1 MIRYRRYRA
10 FIAFTVIAILVTYY
24 FIGHGSIDLPSAIGA
39 GALKQAGNDAAAA
52 AREKAQ
58 AGLDLIKPAKPDEP
72 TKEDILG
79 ALPPLPTTKAAASTT
94 SSLAQAPIP
103 STQEAPTSPSSS
115 TTSSA
120 AVATQS
126 HIRTKPQDAAAILP
140 VHELDD
146 MTEIGEGR
154 IEIPPI
160 NQGMVN
166 FPTIHWSKM
175 PEHFPVSST
184 IQLPTGTPKAIPRI
198 QHDFKKESSAEKA
211 DREKKLKII
220 EGAVSHAW
228 SGYRSKA
235 WMRDEVRPVSGG
247 ARDPFCGWAATL
259 VDSLDTLWIVGLK
272 DEFDDAVRAV
282 GEIDFTTSQRKD
294 IPLFETTIRY
304 LGGMLSAYDL
314 SGGQYKV
321 LLDKAVELAEVLMGA
336 FDTPNRMPV
345 TFYRWMPTFAS
356 QPHRAGTH
364 VVLAEIGSLSV
375 EFTRLA
381 QLTKEPKYYDAIDR
395 ITDAFLEWQNA
406 SGANATFIPG
416 LFPVHID
423 ASGCEKPTQIKSTY
437 SHEAGKGGD
446 VAVGDGKPVIPQRPG
461 TQGQGTRTGSSTEKD
476 GSSQP
481 VDAGKSQVGSSS
493 GGGVGKITGWGD
505 PLTEG
510 DLDNR
515 RAKENPSQ
523 PINAG
528 GSQAGASSAG
538 GMGKIIGWDDPLTEG
553 DLDSPQAKAAVLNNR
568 NANLNKRQLGDL
580 ENQKA
585 KAADDV
591 FQKETQARM
600 HTLQQDVFI
609 PRGLASSGS
618 GGYETFTIGGMAD
631 SLYEYFPKQ
640 YLLLG
645 GLEKKY
651 QTLYEQSID
660 AVTKHLLFRPMTPQ
674 DADILF
680 VGEYRAQPPTK
691 EGAVEGTFKPEG
703 AHLSCFAGG
712 MYAMAA
718 KIFGRD
724 EDLELGAK
732 LTEGCVWAYNATATG
747 IMPEQFLVSQCESMT
762 DCKWNETKYW
772 EDLDPYAESR
782 TKVYVPPTTLP
793 TSLSGSRNAP
803 QVNKRD
809 LDGPAATVAHVPAPA
824 VPNSVPELDMARSKE
839 ETVIE
844 YIPPTPP
851 SHEEFV
857 LARISEE
864 RLPTGMTRL
873 LSRKYILRP
882 EAIESVFYMY
892 RITGSAHWRE
902 VGWQMFL
909 AVQKYT
915 YATYGA
921 SAIDDVTKTLPTQE
935 DSEESFWLAETL
947 KYFYLLFEEEGVI
960 SLDEWVLNTEAHPFR
975 RPDAAGLAGTSAAV
989 DDRRGMI

>member
-1 MIRYRRYRA
+1 
-10 FIAFTVIAILVTYY
+10 
-24 FIGHGSIDLPSAIGA
+24 
-39 GALKQAGNDAAAA
+39 
-52 AREKAQ
+52 
-58 AGLDLIKPAKPDEP
+58 
-72 TKEDILG
+72 
-79 ALPPLPTTKAAASTT
+79 
-94 SSLAQAPIP
+94 
-103 STQEAPTSPSSS
+103 
-115 TTSSA
+115 
-120 AVATQS
+120 
-126 HIRTKPQDAAAILP
+126 
-140 VHELDD
+140 
-146 MTEIGEGR
+146 
-154 IEIPPI
+154 
-160 NQGMVN
+160 
-166 FPTIHWSKM
+166 
-175 PEHFPVSST
+175 
-184 IQLPTGTPKAIPRI
+184 
-198 QHDFKKESSAEKA
+198 
-211 DREKKLKII
+211 
-220 EGAVSHAW
+220 
-228 SGYRSKA
+228 KA
-235 WMRDEVRPVSGG
+235 WMNDEVRPVSGG

-259 VDSLDTLWIVGLK
+259 VDALDTLWIVGLK
-272 DEFDDAVRAV
+272 DEFDDAVKAV

-406 SGANATFIPG
+406 SGPNATFIPG

-423 ASGCEKPTQIKSTY
+423 ASGCEKPAQIKSTY
-437 SHEAGKGGD
+437 SHPAGKGGD
-446 VAVGDGKPVIPQRPG
+446 VAVGDGKPIIPQRPV
-461 TQGQGTRTGSSTEKD
+461 TQGQGTRTGISIEKD
-476 GSSQP
+476 ESSQP
-481 VDAGKSQVGSSS
+481 VNAGGSQMGSSS
-493 GGGVGKITGWGD
+493 GGGVRKIIGWDD

-515 RAKENPSQ
+515 RAKDKSSQ
-523 PINAG
+523 PVNAA
-528 GSQAGASSAG
+528 GSQVGASSAG
-538 GMGKIIGWDDPLTEG
+538 GMGKIIGWDKPLTEG
-553 DLDSPQAKAAVLNNR
+553 DLDSPQAKAAVLGSG
-568 NANLNKRQLGDL
+568 NAGLNKRQLGDL

-585 KAADDV
+585 KAAEDV

-600 HTLQQDVFI
+600 HTLQQDVCI

-618 GGYETFTIGGMAD
+618 GGSETFTIGGMAD

-680 VGEYRAQPPTK
+680 VGEYSAHAPTK

-724 EDLELGAK
+724 EDLEIGAK

-747 IMPEQFLVSQCESMT
+747 IMPEHFLVSQCESMT

-782 TKVYVPPTTLP
+782 TKVNIPTGLP
-793 TSLSGSRNAP
+793 TSLAGSRNAP
-803 QVNKRD
+803 QVNRRD
-809 LDGPAATVAHVPAPA
+809 LDGPAATVPHVPAPA
-824 VPNSVPELDMARSKE
+824 VPNSVPELDMATSAE
-839 ETVIE
+839 ETVTE
-844 YIPPTPP
+844 WIPPTPP
-851 SHEEFV
+851 THEEFV

-864 RLPTGMTRL
+864 RLPAGMTRL

-892 RITGSAHWRE
+892 RITGSPHWRE
-902 VGWQMFL
+902 VG
-909 AVQKYT
+909 
-915 YATYGA
+915 
-921 SAIDDVTKTLPTQE
+921 
-935 DSEESFWLAETL
+935 
-947 KYFYLLFEEEGVI
+947 
-960 SLDEWVLNTEAHPFR
+960 
-975 RPDAAGLAGTSAAV
+975 
-989 DDRRGMI
+989 

>member
-1 MIRYRRYRA
+1 LNSEAFRKTVKGKAKWGVDAFADALLVIPKTLAANSGHDVQDSIAALQDEQAEGNIVGLNLTTGEPMDPTQEGVYDSFRVLRNCIASAAGIASNLLLCDEMLKARQMGRAPGPGGEQMEA
-10 FIAFTVIAILVTYY
+10 FIAFTVIAILATYY

-52 AREKAQ
+52 AKEKAQ
-58 AGLDLIKPAKPDEP
+58 AGLDLIKPDEP

-79 ALPPLPTTKAAASTT
+79 ALPPLPTTKVAASTT
-94 SSLAQAPIP
+94 SSLADAPKP
-103 STQEAPTSPSSS
+103 STQEASTSSS
-115 TTSSA
+115 SSSA

-126 HIRTKPQDAAAILP
+126 LSQTKPQDAAAILP

-154 IEIPPI
+154 VEIPPVK
-160 NQGMVN
+160 QGVVN
-166 FPTIHWSKM
+166 IPPIHWSKM
-175 PEHFPVSST
+175 PEHFPVSTT

-198 QHDFKKESSAEKA
+198 QHKFKKESSAEKA

-235 WMRDEVRPVSGG
+235 WMNDEVRPVSGG

-259 VDSLDTLWIVGLK
+259 VDALDTLWIVGLK
-272 DEFDDAVRAV
+272 DEFDDAVKAV

-406 SGANATFIPG
+406 SGPNATFIPG

-423 ASGCEKPTQIKSTY
+423 ASGCEKPAQIKSTY
-437 SHEAGKGGD
+437 SHPAGKGGD
-446 VAVGDGKPVIPQRPG
+446 VAVGDGKPIIPQRPV
-461 TQGQGTRTGSSTEKD
+461 TQGQGTRTGISIEKD
-476 GSSQP
+476 ESSQP
-481 VDAGKSQVGSSS
+481 VNAGGSQMGSSS
-493 GGGVGKITGWGD
+493 GGGVRKIIGWDD

-515 RAKENPSQ
+515 RAKDKSSQ
-523 PINAG
+523 PVNAA
-528 GSQAGASSAG
+528 GSQVGASSAG
-538 GMGKIIGWDDPLTEG
+538 GMGKIIGWDKPLTEG
-553 DLDSPQAKAAVLNNR
+553 DLDSPQAKAAVLGSG
-568 NANLNKRQLGDL
+568 NAGLNKRQLGDL

-585 KAADDV
+585 KAAEDV

-600 HTLQQDVFI
+600 HTLQQDVCI

-618 GGYETFTIGGMAD
+618 GGSETFTIGGMAD

-680 VGEYRAQPPTK
+680 VGEYSAHAPTK

-724 EDLELGAK
+724 EDLEIGAK

-747 IMPEQFLVSQCESMT
+747 IMPEHFLVSQCESMT

-782 TKVYVPPTTLP
+782 TKVNIPTGLP
-793 TSLSGSRNAP
+793 TSLAGSRNAP
-803 QVNKRD
+803 QVNRRD
-809 LDGPAATVAHVPAPA
+809 LDGPAATVPHVPAPA
-824 VPNSVPELDMARSKE
+824 VPNSVPELDMATSAE
-839 ETVIE
+839 ETVTE
-844 YIPPTPP
+844 WIPPTPP
-851 SHEEFV
+851 PHE
-857 LARISEE
+857 
-864 RLPTGMTRL
+864 
-873 LSRKYILRP
+873 
-882 EAIESVFYMY
+882 
-892 RITGSAHWRE
+892 
-902 VGWQMFL
+902 
-909 AVQKYT
+909 
-915 YATYGA
+915 
-921 SAIDDVTKTLPTQE
+921 
-935 DSEESFWLAETL
+935 
-947 KYFYLLFEEEGVI
+947 
-960 SLDEWVLNTEAHPFR
+960 
-975 RPDAAGLAGTSAAV
+975 
-989 DDRRGMI
+989 

>member
-1 MIRYRRYRA
+1 
-10 FIAFTVIAILVTYY
+10 
-24 FIGHGSIDLPSAIGA
+24 
-39 GALKQAGNDAAAA
+39 
-52 AREKAQ
+52 
-58 AGLDLIKPAKPDEP
+58 
-72 TKEDILG
+72 
-79 ALPPLPTTKAAASTT
+79 
-94 SSLAQAPIP
+94 
-103 STQEAPTSPSSS
+103 
-115 TTSSA
+115 
-120 AVATQS
+120 
-126 HIRTKPQDAAAILP
+126 
-140 VHELDD
+140 
-146 MTEIGEGR
+146 
-154 IEIPPI
+154 
-160 NQGMVN
+160 
-166 FPTIHWSKM
+166 
-175 PEHFPVSST
+175 
-184 IQLPTGTPKAIPRI
+184 
-198 QHDFKKESSAEKA
+198 
-211 DREKKLKII
+211 
-220 EGAVSHAW
+220 
-228 SGYRSKA
+228 
-235 WMRDEVRPVSGG
+235 
-247 ARDPFCGWAATL
+247 
-259 VDSLDTLWIVGLK
+259 LDTLWIVGLK
-272 DEFDDAVRAV
+272 DEFDDAVKAV

-406 SGANATFIPG
+406 SGPNATFIPG

-423 ASGCEKPTQIKSTY
+423 ASGCEKPAQIKSTY
-437 SHEAGKGGD
+437 SHPAGKGGD
-446 VAVGDGKPVIPQRPG
+446 VAVGDGKPVVPQRPA
-461 TQGQGTRTGSSTEKD
+461 TQGQGTRTGTSIEKG

-481 VDAGKSQVGSSS
+481 VNADGSQLGSSS
-493 GGGVGKITGWGD
+493 GGGVRKIIGWDD

-515 RAKENPSQ
+515 RAKDKSSR
-523 PINAG
+523 PINAA

-538 GMGKIIGWDDPLTEG
+538 GMGKIIGWDEPLTEG
-553 DLDSPQAKAAVLNNR
+553 DLDSPQAKAAVLGSR
-568 NANLNKRQLGDL
+568 NAGLNKRQLGDL

-585 KAADDV
+585 KAAEDV

-600 HTLQQDVFI
+600 HTLQQDVCI

-618 GGYETFTIGGMAD
+618 GGSETFTIGGMAD

-680 VGEYRAQPPTK
+680 VGEYSAHAPTK
-691 EGAVEGTFKPEG
+691 EGAVEGTFRPEG

-747 IMPEQFLVSQCESMT
+747 IMPEHFLVSQCESMT

-782 TKVYVPPTTLP
+782 TKVNVPTGLP
-793 TSLSGSRNAP
+793 TSLAGSRNAP
-803 QVNKRD
+803 QVNRRD
-809 LDGPAATVAHVPAPA
+809 LDGPAATVPHVPAPA
-824 VPNSVPELDMARSKE
+824 VPNSVPELDMATSAE
-839 ETVIE
+839 ETVTE
-844 YIPPTPP
+844 WIPPTPP
-851 SHEEFV
+851 THEEFV

-864 RLPTGMTRL
+864 RLPAGMTRL

-892 RITGSAHWRE
+892 RITGSPHWRE
-902 VGWQMFL
+902 VG
-909 AVQKYT
+909 
-915 YATYGA
+915 
-921 SAIDDVTKTLPTQE
+921 
-935 DSEESFWLAETL
+935 
-947 KYFYLLFEEEGVI
+947 
-960 SLDEWVLNTEAHPFR
+960 
-975 RPDAAGLAGTSAAV
+975 
-989 DDRRGMI
+989 

>member
-10 FIAFTVIAILVTYY
+10 FIAFTVIAILATYY

-52 AREKAQ
+52 AKEKAQ
-58 AGLDLIKPAKPDEP
+58 AGLDLIKPDEP

-79 ALPPLPTTKAAASTT
+79 ALPPLPTTKVAASTT
-94 SSLAQAPIP
+94 PSLADAPRP
-103 STQEAPTSPSSS
+103 STQEASTSSS
-115 TTSSA
+115 SSSSSSA

-126 HIRTKPQDAAAILP
+126 LSQTKPQDAAAILP

-154 IEIPPI
+154 VEIPPVK
-160 NQGMVN
+160 QGVVN
-166 FPTIHWSKM
+166 IPPIHWSKM
-175 PEHFPVSST
+175 PEHFPVSTT
-184 IQLPTGTPKAIPRI
+184 IQLPTGTPKAVPRI
-198 QHDFKKESSAEKA
+198 QHKFKKESSAEKA

-235 WMRDEVRPVSGG
+235 WMNDEVRPVSGG

-259 VDSLDTLWIVGLK
+259 VDALDTLWIVGLK
-272 DEFDDAVRAV
+272 DEFDDAVKAV

-406 SGANATFIPG
+406 SGPNATFIPG

-423 ASGCEKPTQIKSTY
+423 ASGCEKPAQIKSTY
-437 SHEAGKGGD
+437 SHPAGKGGD
-446 VAVGDGKPVIPQRPG
+446 VAVGDGKPVVPQRPV
-461 TQGQGTRTGSSTEKD
+461 TQGQGTRTGTSIEKD

-481 VDAGKSQVGSSS
+481 VNADESQMGSSS
-493 GGGVGKITGWGD
+493 GGGVRKIIGWD
-505 PLTEG
+505 DSLTEG

-515 RAKENPSQ
+515 RAKDKSSQ
-523 PINAG
+523 PINAA

-538 GMGKIIGWDDPLTEG
+538 GMGKIIGWDEPLTEG
-553 DLDSPQAKAAVLNNR
+553 DLDSPQAKAAVLGSR
-568 NANLNKRQLGDL
+568 NAGLNKRQLGDL

-585 KAADDV
+585 KAAEDV
-591 FQKETQARM
+591 FQKETQAKM
-600 HTLQQDVFI
+600 HTLQQDVCI

-618 GGYETFTIGGMAD
+618 GGSETFTIGGMAD

-680 VGEYRAQPPTK
+680 VGEYSAHAPST

-724 EDLELGAK
+724 EDLEIGAK

-747 IMPEQFLVSQCESMT
+747 IMPEHFLVSQCESMT

-782 TKVYVPPTTLP
+782 TKVNVPTGIP
-793 TSLSGSRNAP
+793 TSLAGSRNAP
-803 QVNKRD
+803 QVNRRD
-809 LDGPAATVAHVPAPA
+809 LDGPAATVPHVPAPA
-824 VPNSVPELDMARSKE
+824 VPNSVPELDMATSAE
-839 ETVIE
+839 ETVTE

-851 SHEEFV
+851 THEEFV

-892 RITGSAHWRE
+892 RITGSSHWRE

-975 RPDAAGLAGTSAAV
+975 RPDAGGLSSTSAA
-989 DDRRGMI
+989 DEAEDEA

>member
-10 FIAFTVIAILVTYY
+10 FIAFTVIAILATYY
-24 FIGHGSIDLPSAIGA
+24 FVGQGSIALPSAIGA
-39 GALKQAGNDAAAA
+39 GSLKQAGNDAAAA
-52 AREKAQ
+52 AKEKAQ
-58 AGLDLIKPAKPDEP
+58 AGLDLIKPEEP
-72 TKEDILG
+72 TKDDILG
-79 ALPPLPTTKAAASTT
+79 VLPPLPTTKAVPAATSIHAEAPKPSTAKATT
-94 SSLAQAPIP
+94 SS
-103 STQEAPTSPSSS
+103 
-115 TTSSA
+115 SA
-120 AVATQS
+120 VAATQS
-126 HIRTKPQDAAAILP
+126 PTQSKPQDAAAILP
-140 VHELDD
+140 VHELDEI
-146 MTEIGEGR
+146 TEVGEGR
-154 IEIPPI
+154 VEIPPVY
-160 NQGMVN
+160 QGV
-166 FPTIHWSKM
+166 PSVPAIHWSRL
-175 PEHFPVSST
+175 PDHFPVATT

-198 QHDFKKESSAEKA
+198 QYEFKKESSAEKA
-211 DREKKLKII
+211 DREEKLKVI

-259 VDSLDTLWIVGLK
+259 VDALDTLWIVGLK
-272 DEFDDAVRAV
+272 DEFDDAVKAV

-314 SGGQYKV
+314 SGAKYKV
-321 LLDKAVELAEVLMGA
+321 LLDKAVELADVLMGS

-345 TFYRWMPTFAS
+345 TYYRWMPTFAS

-406 SGANATFIPG
+406 SGSNATLIPG
-416 LFPVHID
+416 LFPVHVD
-423 ASGCEKPTQIKSTY
+423 ASGCEKPAQIKSHY
-437 SHEAGKGGD
+437 SHPAGNGGD
-446 VAVGDGKPVIPQRPG
+446 VAVGDGAPVIPQRPV
-461 TQGQGTRTGSSTEKD
+461 TQGQGTRTGPSTEKD
-476 GSSQP
+476 GSNQP
-481 VDAGKSQVGSSS
+481 VNLGGSRMGASAA
-493 GGGVGKITGWGD
+493 GGV
-505 PLTEG
+505 
-510 DLDNR
+510 
-515 RAKENPSQ
+515 
-523 PINAG
+523 
-528 GSQAGASSAG
+528 
-538 GMGKIIGWDDPLTEG
+538 GKIIGWDAPLTEG
-553 DLDSPQAKAAVLNNR
+553 DLDSPQAKAAVLNSDSPE
-568 NANLNKRQLGDL
+568 LNKRQLGDL
-580 ENQKA
+580 ENQKE
-585 KAADDV
+585 KAAEDT
-591 FQKETQARM
+591 FQKETQAKM
-600 HTLQQDVFI
+600 HTLQQEVCL

-618 GGYETFTIGGMAD
+618 GGSETFTIGGMAD

-660 AVTKHLLFRPMTPQ
+660 AVTKHLIFRPMTPQ
-674 DADILF
+674 NADILF
-680 VGEYRAQPPTK
+680 VGEYNAHPPSK
-691 EGAVEGTFKPEG
+691 KGAVEGSFKPEG

-712 MYAMAA
+712 MYAMGA

-747 IMPEQFLVSQCESMT
+747 IMPEHFLVSQCESMT
-762 DCKWNETKYW
+762 DCKWNKTKYW

-782 TKVYVPPTTLP
+782 LQVNLANPL
-793 TSLSGSRNAP
+793 GQNRNAP
-803 QVNKRD
+803 QINGRD
-809 LDGPAATVAHVPAPA
+809 LDGPAATVAHAPAPA
-824 VPNSVPELDMARSKE
+824 VPNSVPELDIATPAE
-839 ETVIE
+839 QTLHE

-851 SHEEFV
+851 THEEFV

-882 EAIESVFYMY
+882 EAIESVFYLY
-892 RITGSAHWRE
+892 RITGDQHWRE

-915 YATYGA
+915 HTTFGA
-921 SAIDDVTKTLPTQE
+921 SAIDDVTKSLPTQE

-947 KYFYLLFEEEGVI
+947 KYFYLLFEDEDVV

-975 RPDAAGLAGTSAAV
+975 RPDAESVSAAASSDDAEENVRV
-989 DDRRGMI
+989 D

>member
-1 MIRYRRYRA
+1 
-10 FIAFTVIAILVTYY
+10 
-24 FIGHGSIDLPSAIGA
+24 
-39 GALKQAGNDAAAA
+39 
-52 AREKAQ
+52 
-58 AGLDLIKPAKPDEP
+58 
-72 TKEDILG
+72 
-79 ALPPLPTTKAAASTT
+79 
-94 SSLAQAPIP
+94 
-103 STQEAPTSPSSS
+103 
-115 TTSSA
+115 
-120 AVATQS
+120 
-126 HIRTKPQDAAAILP
+126 
-140 VHELDD
+140 
-146 MTEIGEGR
+146 
-154 IEIPPI
+154 
-160 NQGMVN
+160 
-166 FPTIHWSKM
+166 
-175 PEHFPVSST
+175 
-184 IQLPTGTPKAIPRI
+184 
-198 QHDFKKESSAEKA
+198 
-211 DREKKLKII
+211 
-220 EGAVSHAW
+220 
-228 SGYRSKA
+228 KA
-235 WMRDEVRPVSGG
+235 WMNDEVRPVSGG

-259 VDSLDTLWIVGLK
+259 VDALDTLWIVGLK
-272 DEFDDAVRAV
+272 DEFDDAVKAV

-406 SGANATFIPG
+406 SGPNATFIPG

-423 ASGCEKPTQIKSTY
+423 ASGCEKPAQIKSTY
-437 SHEAGKGGD
+437 SHPAGKGGD
-446 VAVGDGKPVIPQRPG
+446 VAVGDGKPIIPQRPV
-461 TQGQGTRTGSSTEKD
+461 TQGQGTRTGISIEKD
-476 GSSQP
+476 ESSQP
-481 VDAGKSQVGSSS
+481 VNAGGSQMGSSS
-493 GGGVGKITGWGD
+493 GGGVRKIIGWDD

-515 RAKENPSQ
+515 RAKDKSSQ
-523 PINAG
+523 PVNAA
-528 GSQAGASSAG
+528 GSQVGASSAG
-538 GMGKIIGWDDPLTEG
+538 GMGKIIGWDKPLTEG
-553 DLDSPQAKAAVLNNR
+553 DLDSPQAKAAVLGSG
-568 NANLNKRQLGDL
+568 NAGLNKRQLGDL

-585 KAADDV
+585 KAAEDV

-600 HTLQQDVFI
+600 HTLQQDVCI

-618 GGYETFTIGGMAD
+618 GGSETFTIGGMAD

-680 VGEYRAQPPTK
+680 VGEYSAHAPTK

-724 EDLELGAK
+724 EDLEIGAK

-747 IMPEQFLVSQCESMT
+747 IMPEHFLVSQCESMT

-782 TKVYVPPTTLP
+782 TKVNIPTGLP
-793 TSLSGSRNAP
+793 TSLAGSRNAP
-803 QVNKRD
+803 QVNRRD
-809 LDGPAATVAHVPAPA
+809 LDGPAATVPHVPAPA
-824 VPNSVPELDMARSKE
+824 VPNSVPELDMATSAE
-839 ETVIE
+839 ETVTE
-844 YIPPTPP
+844 WIPPTPP
-851 SHEEFV
+851 THEEFV
-857 LARISEE
+857 LARISE
-864 RLPTGMTRL
+864 
-873 LSRKYILRP
+873 
-882 EAIESVFYMY
+882 
-892 RITGSAHWRE
+892 
-902 VGWQMFL
+902 
-909 AVQKYT
+909 
-915 YATYGA
+915 
-921 SAIDDVTKTLPTQE
+921 
-935 DSEESFWLAETL
+935 
-947 KYFYLLFEEEGVI
+947 
-960 SLDEWVLNTEAHPFR
+960 
-975 RPDAAGLAGTSAAV
+975 
-989 DDRRGMI
+989 

>member
-1 MIRYRRYRA
+1 
-10 FIAFTVIAILVTYY
+10 
-24 FIGHGSIDLPSAIGA
+24 
-39 GALKQAGNDAAAA
+39 
-52 AREKAQ
+52 
-58 AGLDLIKPAKPDEP
+58 
-72 TKEDILG
+72 
-79 ALPPLPTTKAAASTT
+79 
-94 SSLAQAPIP
+94 
-103 STQEAPTSPSSS
+103 
-115 TTSSA
+115 
-120 AVATQS
+120 
-126 HIRTKPQDAAAILP
+126 
-140 VHELDD
+140 
-146 MTEIGEGR
+146 
-154 IEIPPI
+154 
-160 NQGMVN
+160 
-166 FPTIHWSKM
+166 
-175 PEHFPVSST
+175 
-184 IQLPTGTPKAIPRI
+184 
-198 QHDFKKESSAEKA
+198 
-211 DREKKLKII
+211 
-220 EGAVSHAW
+220 
-228 SGYRSKA
+228 KA
-235 WMRDEVRPVSGG
+235 WMNDEVRPVSGG

-259 VDSLDTLWIVGLK
+259 VDALDTLWIVGLK
-272 DEFDDAVRAV
+272 DEFDDAVKAV

-406 SGANATFIPG
+406 SGPNATFIPG

-423 ASGCEKPTQIKSTY
+423 ASGCEKPAQIKSTY
-437 SHEAGKGGD
+437 SHPAGKGGD
-446 VAVGDGKPVIPQRPG
+446 VAVGDGKPIIPQRPV
-461 TQGQGTRTGSSTEKD
+461 TQGQGTRTGISIEKD
-476 GSSQP
+476 ESSQP
-481 VDAGKSQVGSSS
+481 VNAGGSQMGSSS
-493 GGGVGKITGWGD
+493 GGGVRKIIGWDD

-515 RAKENPSQ
+515 RAKDKSSQ
-523 PINAG
+523 PVNAA
-528 GSQAGASSAG
+528 GSQVGASSAG
-538 GMGKIIGWDDPLTEG
+538 GMGKIIGWDKPLTEG
-553 DLDSPQAKAAVLNNR
+553 DLDSPQAKAAVLGSG
-568 NANLNKRQLGDL
+568 NAGLNKRQLGDL

-585 KAADDV
+585 KAAEDV

-600 HTLQQDVFI
+600 HTLQQDVCI

-618 GGYETFTIGGMAD
+618 GGSETFTIGGMAD

-680 VGEYRAQPPTK
+680 VGEYSAHAPTK

-724 EDLELGAK
+724 EDLEIGAK

-747 IMPEQFLVSQCESMT
+747 IMPEHFLVSQCESMT

-782 TKVYVPPTTLP
+782 TKVNIPTGLP
-793 TSLSGSRNAP
+793 TSLAGSRNAP
-803 QVNKRD
+803 QVNRRD
-809 LDGPAATVAHVPAPA
+809 LDGPAATVPHVPAPA
-824 VPNSVPELDMARSKE
+824 VPNSVPELDMATSAE
-839 ETVIE
+839 ETVTE
-844 YIPPTPP
+844 WIPPTPP
-851 SHEEFV
+851 THEEFV

-864 RLPTGMTRL
+864 RLPAGMTRL

-892 RITGSAHWRE
+892 RITGSPHWRE

-909 AVQKYT
+909 
-915 YATYGA
+915 
-921 SAIDDVTKTLPTQE
+921 
-935 DSEESFWLAETL
+935 
-947 KYFYLLFEEEGVI
+947 
-960 SLDEWVLNTEAHPFR
+960 
-975 RPDAAGLAGTSAAV
+975 
-989 DDRRGMI
+989 

>member
-10 FIAFTVIAILVTYY
+10 FIAFTVIAILATYY

-52 AREKAQ
+52 AKEKAQ
-58 AGLDLIKPAKPDEP
+58 AGLDLIKPDEP

-79 ALPPLPTTKAAASTT
+79 ALPPLPTTKVAASTT
-94 SSLAQAPIP
+94 PSLADAPKS
-103 STQEAPTSPSSS
+103 STQEASTSSSSSS
-115 TTSSA
+115 TSTA

-126 HIRTKPQDAAAILP
+126 LSQTKPQDAAAILP

-154 IEIPPI
+154 VEIPPVK
-160 NQGMVN
+160 QGVVN
-166 FPTIHWSKM
+166 IPPIHWSKM
-175 PEHFPVSST
+175 PEHFPVSTT

-198 QHDFKKESSAEKA
+198 QHKFKKESSAEKA

-235 WMRDEVRPVSGG
+235 WMNDEVRPVSGG

-259 VDSLDTLWIVGLK
+259 VDALDTLWIVGLK
-272 DEFDDAVRAV
+272 DEFDDAVKAV

-406 SGANATFIPG
+406 SGPNATFIPG

-423 ASGCEKPTQIKSTY
+423 ASGCEKPAQIKSTY
-437 SHEAGKGGD
+437 SHPAGKGGD
-446 VAVGDGKPVIPQRPG
+446 VAVGDGKPVVPQRPA
-461 TQGQGTRTGSSTEKD
+461 TQGQGTRTGTSIEKG

-481 VDAGKSQVGSSS
+481 VNADGSQLGSSS
-493 GGGVGKITGWGD
+493 GGGVRKIIGWDD

-515 RAKENPSQ
+515 RAKDKSSR
-523 PINAG
+523 PINAA

-538 GMGKIIGWDDPLTEG
+538 GMGKIIGWDEPLTEG
-553 DLDSPQAKAAVLNNR
+553 DLDSPQAKAAVLGSR
-568 NANLNKRQLGDL
+568 NAGLNKRQLGDL

-585 KAADDV
+585 KAAEDV

-600 HTLQQDVFI
+600 HTLQQDVCI

-618 GGYETFTIGGMAD
+618 GGSETFTIGGMAD

-680 VGEYRAQPPTK
+680 VGEYSAHAPTK
-691 EGAVEGTFKPEG
+691 EGAVEGTFRPEG

-747 IMPEQFLVSQCESMT
+747 IMPEHFLVSQCESMT

-782 TKVYVPPTTLP
+782 TKVNVPTGLP
-793 TSLSGSRNAP
+793 TSLAGSRNAP
-803 QVNKRD
+803 QVNRRD
-809 LDGPAATVAHVPAPA
+809 LDGPAATVPHVPAPA
-824 VPNSVPELDMARSKE
+824 VPNSVPELDMATSAE
-839 ETVIE
+839 ETVTE
-844 YIPPTPP
+844 WIPPTPP
-851 SHEEFV
+851 THEEFV

-864 RLPTGMTRL
+864 RLPAGMTRL

-892 RITGSAHWRE
+892 RITGSPHWRE
-902 VGWQMFL
+902 VG
-909 AVQKYT
+909 
-915 YATYGA
+915 
-921 SAIDDVTKTLPTQE
+921 
-935 DSEESFWLAETL
+935 
-947 KYFYLLFEEEGVI
+947 
-960 SLDEWVLNTEAHPFR
+960 
-975 RPDAAGLAGTSAAV
+975 
-989 DDRRGMI
+989 

>member
-1 MIRYRRYRA
+1 MVRYRRYRA
-10 FIAFTVIAILVTYY
+10 FIAFTVIAILATYY
-24 FIGHGSIDLPSAIGA
+24 FVGHGSIDLPSAIGA

-52 AREKAQ
+52 AKEKAQ
-58 AGLDLIKPAKPDEP
+58 AGLDLIKPDEP

-79 ALPPLPTTKAAASTT
+79 ALPPLSTTKAAPAATSIVAEAPKPLAQEAST
-94 SSLAQAPIP
+94 S
-103 STQEAPTSPSSS
+103 SSS
-115 TTSSA
+115 TSTSSA

-126 HIRTKPQDAAAILP
+126 LSRTKPQDAADILP
-140 VHELDD
+140 IHELDD

-154 IEIPPI
+154 VEIPPVK
-160 NQGMVN
+160 QGQVN
-166 FPTIHWSKM
+166 IPTIHWSKM
-175 PEHFPVSST
+175 PEHFPVSTT
-184 IQLPTGTPKAIPRI
+184 IHLPTGTPKAIPRI
-198 QHDFKKESSAEKA
+198 QHKFKKESSAEKA
-211 DREKKLKII
+211 DREKKLKVI

-228 SGYRSKA
+228 SGYREKA

-259 VDSLDTLWIVGLK
+259 VDALDTLWIVGLK
-272 DEFDDAVRAV
+272 DEFDEAVKAV

-314 SGGQYKV
+314 SGGLYKI
-321 LLDKAVELAEVLMGA
+321 LLDKAVELADVLMGA

-406 SGANATFIPG
+406 SGPNATYIPG

-423 ASGCEKPTQIKSTY
+423 ASGCEKPAQIKSTY
-437 SHEAGKGGD
+437 SHPAGKGGD
-446 VAVGDGKPVIPQRPG
+446 VAVGDGKPVIPQRPV

-481 VDAGKSQVGSSS
+481 V
-493 GGGVGKITGWGD
+493 
-505 PLTEG
+505 
-510 DLDNR
+510 
-515 RAKENPSQ
+515 
-523 PINAG
+523 NAG
-528 GSQAGASSAG
+528 GSQMGSTSG
-538 GMGKIIGWDDPLTEG
+538 GGVGKIIGWDDPLTEG
-553 DLDSPQAKAAVLNNR
+553 DLDNPRAKDKSSQPMNNGGSRKDVSSAGGVGKIIGWDEPLTEGDLDSPQAKAAALDSK
-568 NANLNKRQLGDL
+568 NAMLNKRQLGEF

-585 KAADDV
+585 KAAEDV

-600 HTLQQDVFI
+600 HTLQQDVCL
-609 PRGLASSGS
+609 PRGLAPSGS
-618 GGYETFTIGGMAD
+618 GGSQTFTIGGMAD

-660 AVTKHLLFRPMTPQ
+660 AVTKHLLFRPMTPR

-680 VGEYRAQPPTK
+680 VGEYSAHAPTK
-691 EGAVEGTFKPEG
+691 EGEVEGTFKPEG

-747 IMPEQFLVSQCESMT
+747 IMPEHFLVSQCKSMT
-762 DCKWNETKYW
+762 DCRWNETKYW
-772 EDLDPYAESR
+772 EDLDPYAETR
-782 TKVYVPPTTLP
+782 TQVNIIPSTLG
-793 TSLSGSRNAP
+793 GSRNAP
-803 QVNKRD
+803 HVGRRD
-809 LDGPAATVAHVPAPA
+809 LDGPAATVPHVPAPA
-824 VPNSVPELDMARSKE
+824 VPNSVPELDIATSKE
-839 ETVIE
+839 QTITE

-851 SHEEFV
+851 THEEFV

-882 EAIESVFYMY
+882 EAIESVFYLY
-892 RITGSAHWRE
+892 RITGSPHWRE

-909 AVQKYT
+909 AIQKYV
-915 YATYGA
+915 YAPYGA
-921 SAIDDVTKTLPTQE
+921 SAIDDVTKSLPTQE

-975 RPDAAGLAGTSAAV
+975 RPDAGGLASASAGEEV
-989 DDRRGMI
+989 EA

>member
-1 MIRYRRYRA
+1 
-10 FIAFTVIAILVTYY
+10 
-24 FIGHGSIDLPSAIGA
+24 
-39 GALKQAGNDAAAA
+39 
-52 AREKAQ
+52 
-58 AGLDLIKPAKPDEP
+58 
-72 TKEDILG
+72 
-79 ALPPLPTTKAAASTT
+79 
-94 SSLAQAPIP
+94 
-103 STQEAPTSPSSS
+103 
-115 TTSSA
+115 
-120 AVATQS
+120 
-126 HIRTKPQDAAAILP
+126 
-140 VHELDD
+140 
-146 MTEIGEGR
+146 
-154 IEIPPI
+154 
-160 NQGMVN
+160 
-166 FPTIHWSKM
+166 
-175 PEHFPVSST
+175 
-184 IQLPTGTPKAIPRI
+184 
-198 QHDFKKESSAEKA
+198 
-211 DREKKLKII
+211 
-220 EGAVSHAW
+220 
-228 SGYRSKA
+228 
-235 WMRDEVRPVSGG
+235 
-247 ARDPFCGWAATL
+247 
-259 VDSLDTLWIVGLK
+259 GLK
-272 DEFDDAVRAV
+272 DEFDDAVKAV

-406 SGANATFIPG
+406 SGPNATFIPG

-423 ASGCEKPTQIKSTY
+423 ASGCEKPAQIKSTY
-437 SHEAGKGGD
+437 SHPAGKGGD
-446 VAVGDGKPVIPQRPG
+446 VAVGDGKPVVPQRPA
-461 TQGQGTRTGSSTEKD
+461 TQGQGTRTGTSIEKG

-481 VDAGKSQVGSSS
+481 VNADGSQLGSSS
-493 GGGVGKITGWGD
+493 GGGVRKIIGWDD

-515 RAKENPSQ
+515 RAKDKSSR
-523 PINAG
+523 PINAA

-538 GMGKIIGWDDPLTEG
+538 GMGKIIGWDEPLTEG
-553 DLDSPQAKAAVLNNR
+553 DLDSPQAKAAVLGSR
-568 NANLNKRQLGDL
+568 NAGLNKRQLGDL

-585 KAADDV
+585 KAAEDV

-600 HTLQQDVFI
+600 HTLQQDVCI

-618 GGYETFTIGGMAD
+618 GGSETFTIGGMAD

-680 VGEYRAQPPTK
+680 VGEYSAHAPTK
-691 EGAVEGTFKPEG
+691 EGAVEGTFRPEG

-747 IMPEQFLVSQCESMT
+747 IMPEHFLVSQCESMT

-782 TKVYVPPTTLP
+782 TKVNVPTGLP
-793 TSLSGSRNAP
+793 TSLAGSRNAP
-803 QVNKRD
+803 QVNRRD
-809 LDGPAATVAHVPAPA
+809 LDGPAATVPHVPAPA
-824 VPNSVPELDMARSKE
+824 VPNSVPELDMATSAE
-839 ETVIE
+839 ETVTE
-844 YIPPTPP
+844 WIPPTPP
-851 SHEEFV
+851 THEEFV

-864 RLPTGMTRL
+864 RLPAGMTRL

-892 RITGSAHWRE
+892 RITGSPHWRE
-902 VGWQMFL
+902 VG
-909 AVQKYT
+909 
-915 YATYGA
+915 
-921 SAIDDVTKTLPTQE
+921 
-935 DSEESFWLAETL
+935 
-947 KYFYLLFEEEGVI
+947 
-960 SLDEWVLNTEAHPFR
+960 
-975 RPDAAGLAGTSAAV
+975 
-989 DDRRGMI
+989 

>member
-1 MIRYRRYRA
+1 
-10 FIAFTVIAILVTYY
+10 
-24 FIGHGSIDLPSAIGA
+24 
-39 GALKQAGNDAAAA
+39 
-52 AREKAQ
+52 
-58 AGLDLIKPAKPDEP
+58 
-72 TKEDILG
+72 
-79 ALPPLPTTKAAASTT
+79 
-94 SSLAQAPIP
+94 
-103 STQEAPTSPSSS
+103 
-115 TTSSA
+115 
-120 AVATQS
+120 
-126 HIRTKPQDAAAILP
+126 
-140 VHELDD
+140 
-146 MTEIGEGR
+146 
-154 IEIPPI
+154 
-160 NQGMVN
+160 
-166 FPTIHWSKM
+166 
-175 PEHFPVSST
+175 
-184 IQLPTGTPKAIPRI
+184 
-198 QHDFKKESSAEKA
+198 
-211 DREKKLKII
+211 
-220 EGAVSHAW
+220 
-228 SGYRSKA
+228 
-235 WMRDEVRPVSGG
+235 
-247 ARDPFCGWAATL
+247 
-259 VDSLDTLWIVGLK
+259 
-272 DEFDDAVRAV
+272 AV

-406 SGANATFIPG
+406 SGPNATFIPG

-423 ASGCEKPTQIKSTY
+423 ASGCEKPAQIKSTY
-437 SHEAGKGGD
+437 SHPAGKGGD
-446 VAVGDGKPVIPQRPG
+446 VAVGDGKPVVPQRPA
-461 TQGQGTRTGSSTEKD
+461 TQGQGTRTGTSIEKG

-481 VDAGKSQVGSSS
+481 VNADGSQLGSSS
-493 GGGVGKITGWGD
+493 GGGVRKIIGWDD

-515 RAKENPSQ
+515 RAKDKSSR
-523 PINAG
+523 PINAA

-538 GMGKIIGWDDPLTEG
+538 GMGKIIGWDEPLTEG
-553 DLDSPQAKAAVLNNR
+553 DLDSPQAKAAVLGSR
-568 NANLNKRQLGDL
+568 NAGLNKRQLGDL

-585 KAADDV
+585 KAAEDV

-600 HTLQQDVFI
+600 HTLQQDVCI

-618 GGYETFTIGGMAD
+618 GGSETFTIGGMAD

-680 VGEYRAQPPTK
+680 VGEYSAHAPTK
-691 EGAVEGTFKPEG
+691 EGAVEGTFRPEG

-747 IMPEQFLVSQCESMT
+747 IMPEHFLVSQCESMT

-782 TKVYVPPTTLP
+782 TKVNVPTGLP
-793 TSLSGSRNAP
+793 TSLAGSRNAP
-803 QVNKRD
+803 QVNRRD
-809 LDGPAATVAHVPAPA
+809 LDGPAATVPHVPAPA
-824 VPNSVPELDMARSKE
+824 VPNSVPELDMATSAE
-839 ETVIE
+839 ETVTE
-844 YIPPTPP
+844 WIPPTPP
-851 SHEEFV
+851 THEEFV

-864 RLPTGMTRL
+864 RLPAGMTRL

-892 RITGSAHWRE
+892 RITGSPHWRE

-909 AVQKYT
+909 
-915 YATYGA
+915 
-921 SAIDDVTKTLPTQE
+921 
-935 DSEESFWLAETL
+935 
-947 KYFYLLFEEEGVI
+947 
-960 SLDEWVLNTEAHPFR
+960 
-975 RPDAAGLAGTSAAV
+975 
-989 DDRRGMI
+989 

>member
-1 MIRYRRYRA
+1 LNSEAFRKTVKGKAKWGVDAFADALLVIPKTLAANSGHDVQDSIAALQDEQAEGNIVGLNLTTGEPMDPTQEGVYDSFRVLRNCIASAAGIASNLLLCDEMLKARQMGRAPGPGGEQMEA
-10 FIAFTVIAILVTYY
+10 FIAFTVIAILATYY

-52 AREKAQ
+52 AKEKAQ
-58 AGLDLIKPAKPDEP
+58 AGLDLIKPDEP

-79 ALPPLPTTKAAASTT
+79 ALPPLPTTKVAASTT
-94 SSLAQAPIP
+94 SSLADAPKP
-103 STQEAPTSPSSS
+103 STQEASTSSS
-115 TTSSA
+115 SSSA

-126 HIRTKPQDAAAILP
+126 LSQTKPQDAAAILP

-154 IEIPPI
+154 VEIPPVK
-160 NQGMVN
+160 QGVVN
-166 FPTIHWSKM
+166 IPPIHWSKM
-175 PEHFPVSST
+175 PEHFPVSTT

-198 QHDFKKESSAEKA
+198 QHKFKKESSAEKA

-235 WMRDEVRPVSGG
+235 WMNDEVRPVSGG

-259 VDSLDTLWIVGLK
+259 VDALDTLWIVGLK
-272 DEFDDAVRAV
+272 DEFDDAVKAV

-406 SGANATFIPG
+406 SGPNATFIPG

-423 ASGCEKPTQIKSTY
+423 ASGCEKPAQIKSTY
-437 SHEAGKGGD
+437 SHPAGKGGD
-446 VAVGDGKPVIPQRPG
+446 VAVGDGKPVVPQRPA
-461 TQGQGTRTGSSTEKD
+461 TQGQGTRTGTSIEKG

-481 VDAGKSQVGSSS
+481 VNADGSQLGSSS
-493 GGGVGKITGWGD
+493 GGGVRKIIGWDD

-515 RAKENPSQ
+515 RAKDKSSR
-523 PINAG
+523 PINAA

-538 GMGKIIGWDDPLTEG
+538 GMGKIIGWDEPLTEG
-553 DLDSPQAKAAVLNNR
+553 DLDSPQAKAAVLGSR
-568 NANLNKRQLGDL
+568 NAGLNKRQLGDL

-585 KAADDV
+585 KAAEDV

-600 HTLQQDVFI
+600 HTLQQDVCI

-618 GGYETFTIGGMAD
+618 GGSETFTIGGMAD

-680 VGEYRAQPPTK
+680 VGEYSAHAPTK
-691 EGAVEGTFKPEG
+691 EGAVEGTFRPEG

-747 IMPEQFLVSQCESMT
+747 IMPEHFLVSQCESMT

-782 TKVYVPPTTLP
+782 TKVNVPTGLP
-793 TSLSGSRNAP
+793 TSLAGSRNAP
-803 QVNKRD
+803 QVNRRD
-809 LDGPAATVAHVPAPA
+809 LDGPAATVPHVPAPA
-824 VPNSVPELDMARSKE
+824 VPNSVPELDMATSAE
-839 ETVIE
+839 ETVTE
-844 YIPPTPP
+844 WIPPTPP
-851 SHEEFV
+851 THEEFV

-864 RLPTGMTRL
+864 RL
-873 LSRKYILRP
+873 
-882 EAIESVFYMY
+882 
-892 RITGSAHWRE
+892 
-902 VGWQMFL
+902 
-909 AVQKYT
+909 
-915 YATYGA
+915 
-921 SAIDDVTKTLPTQE
+921 
-935 DSEESFWLAETL
+935 
-947 KYFYLLFEEEGVI
+947 
-960 SLDEWVLNTEAHPFR
+960 
-975 RPDAAGLAGTSAAV
+975 
-989 DDRRGMI
+989 

>member
-1 MIRYRRYRA
+1 
-10 FIAFTVIAILVTYY
+10 
-24 FIGHGSIDLPSAIGA
+24 
-39 GALKQAGNDAAAA
+39 
-52 AREKAQ
+52 
-58 AGLDLIKPAKPDEP
+58 
-72 TKEDILG
+72 
-79 ALPPLPTTKAAASTT
+79 
-94 SSLAQAPIP
+94 
-103 STQEAPTSPSSS
+103 
-115 TTSSA
+115 
-120 AVATQS
+120 
-126 HIRTKPQDAAAILP
+126 
-140 VHELDD
+140 
-146 MTEIGEGR
+146 
-154 IEIPPI
+154 
-160 NQGMVN
+160 
-166 FPTIHWSKM
+166 
-175 PEHFPVSST
+175 
-184 IQLPTGTPKAIPRI
+184 
-198 QHDFKKESSAEKA
+198 
-211 DREKKLKII
+211 
-220 EGAVSHAW
+220 
-228 SGYRSKA
+228 
-235 WMRDEVRPVSGG
+235 
-247 ARDPFCGWAATL
+247 
-259 VDSLDTLWIVGLK
+259 DTLWIVGLK
-272 DEFDDAVRAV
+272 DEFDDAVKAV

-406 SGANATFIPG
+406 SGPNATFIPG

-423 ASGCEKPTQIKSTY
+423 ASGCEKPAQIKSTY
-437 SHEAGKGGD
+437 SHPAGKGGD
-446 VAVGDGKPVIPQRPG
+446 VAVGDGKPIIPQRPV
-461 TQGQGTRTGSSTEKD
+461 TQGQGTRTGISIEKD
-476 GSSQP
+476 ESSQP
-481 VDAGKSQVGSSS
+481 VNAGGSQMGSSS
-493 GGGVGKITGWGD
+493 GGGVRKIIGWDD

-515 RAKENPSQ
+515 RAKDKSSQ
-523 PINAG
+523 PVNAA
-528 GSQAGASSAG
+528 GSQVGASSAG
-538 GMGKIIGWDDPLTEG
+538 GMGKIIGWDKPLTEG
-553 DLDSPQAKAAVLNNR
+553 DLDSPQAKAAVLGSG
-568 NANLNKRQLGDL
+568 NAGLNKRQLGDL

-585 KAADDV
+585 KAAEDV

-600 HTLQQDVFI
+600 HTLQQDVCI

-618 GGYETFTIGGMAD
+618 GGSETFTIGGMAD

-680 VGEYRAQPPTK
+680 VGEYSAHAPTK

-724 EDLELGAK
+724 EDLEIGAK

-747 IMPEQFLVSQCESMT
+747 IMPEHFLVSQCESMT

-782 TKVYVPPTTLP
+782 TKVNIPTGLP
-793 TSLSGSRNAP
+793 TSLAGSRNAP
-803 QVNKRD
+803 QVNRRD
-809 LDGPAATVAHVPAPA
+809 LDGPAATVPHVPAPA
-824 VPNSVPELDMARSKE
+824 VPNSVPELDMATSAE
-839 ETVIE
+839 ETVTE
-844 YIPPTPP
+844 WIPPTPP
-851 SHEEFV
+851 THEEFV

-864 RLPTGMTRL
+864 RLPAGMTRL

-892 RITGSAHWRE
+892 RITGSPHWRE

-909 AVQKYT
+909 
-915 YATYGA
+915 
-921 SAIDDVTKTLPTQE
+921 
-935 DSEESFWLAETL
+935 
-947 KYFYLLFEEEGVI
+947 
-960 SLDEWVLNTEAHPFR
+960 
-975 RPDAAGLAGTSAAV
+975 
-989 DDRRGMI
+989 

>member
-1 MIRYRRYRA
+1 
-10 FIAFTVIAILVTYY
+10 
-24 FIGHGSIDLPSAIGA
+24 
-39 GALKQAGNDAAAA
+39 
-52 AREKAQ
+52 
-58 AGLDLIKPAKPDEP
+58 
-72 TKEDILG
+72 
-79 ALPPLPTTKAAASTT
+79 
-94 SSLAQAPIP
+94 
-103 STQEAPTSPSSS
+103 
-115 TTSSA
+115 
-120 AVATQS
+120 
-126 HIRTKPQDAAAILP
+126 
-140 VHELDD
+140 
-146 MTEIGEGR
+146 
-154 IEIPPI
+154 
-160 NQGMVN
+160 
-166 FPTIHWSKM
+166 
-175 PEHFPVSST
+175 
-184 IQLPTGTPKAIPRI
+184 
-198 QHDFKKESSAEKA
+198 
-211 DREKKLKII
+211 
-220 EGAVSHAW
+220 
-228 SGYRSKA
+228 
-235 WMRDEVRPVSGG
+235 
-247 ARDPFCGWAATL
+247 
-259 VDSLDTLWIVGLK
+259 LDTLWIVGLK
-272 DEFDDAVRAV
+272 DEFDDAVKAV

-406 SGANATFIPG
+406 SGPNATFIPG

-423 ASGCEKPTQIKSTY
+423 ASGCEKPAQIKSTY
-437 SHEAGKGGD
+437 SHPAGKGGD
-446 VAVGDGKPVIPQRPG
+446 VAVGDGKPIIPQRPV
-461 TQGQGTRTGSSTEKD
+461 TQGQGTRTGISIEKD
-476 GSSQP
+476 ESSQP
-481 VDAGKSQVGSSS
+481 VNAGGSQMGSSS
-493 GGGVGKITGWGD
+493 GGGVRKIIGWDD

-515 RAKENPSQ
+515 RAKDKSSQ
-523 PINAG
+523 PVNAA
-528 GSQAGASSAG
+528 GSQVGASSAG
-538 GMGKIIGWDDPLTEG
+538 GMGKIIGWDKPLTEG
-553 DLDSPQAKAAVLNNR
+553 DLDSPQAKAAVLGSG
-568 NANLNKRQLGDL
+568 NAGLNKRQLGDL

-585 KAADDV
+585 KAAEDV

-600 HTLQQDVFI
+600 HTLQQDVCI

-618 GGYETFTIGGMAD
+618 GGSETFTIGGMAD

-680 VGEYRAQPPTK
+680 VGEYSAHAPTK

-724 EDLELGAK
+724 EDLEIGAK

-747 IMPEQFLVSQCESMT
+747 IMPEHFLVSQCESMT

-782 TKVYVPPTTLP
+782 TKVNIPTGLP
-793 TSLSGSRNAP
+793 TSLAGSRNAP
-803 QVNKRD
+803 QVNRRD
-809 LDGPAATVAHVPAPA
+809 LDGPAATVPHVPAPA
-824 VPNSVPELDMARSKE
+824 VPNSVPELDMATSAE
-839 ETVIE
+839 ETVTE
-844 YIPPTPP
+844 WIPPTPP
-851 SHEEFV
+851 THEEFV

-864 RLPTGMTRL
+864 RLPAGMTRL

-892 RITGSAHWRE
+892 RITGSPHWRE
-902 VGWQMFL
+902 VG
-909 AVQKYT
+909 
-915 YATYGA
+915 
-921 SAIDDVTKTLPTQE
+921 
-935 DSEESFWLAETL
+935 
-947 KYFYLLFEEEGVI
+947 
-960 SLDEWVLNTEAHPFR
+960 
-975 RPDAAGLAGTSAAV
+975 
-989 DDRRGMI
+989 

>member
-1 MIRYRRYRA
+1 
-10 FIAFTVIAILVTYY
+10 
-24 FIGHGSIDLPSAIGA
+24 
-39 GALKQAGNDAAAA
+39 
-52 AREKAQ
+52 
-58 AGLDLIKPAKPDEP
+58 
-72 TKEDILG
+72 
-79 ALPPLPTTKAAASTT
+79 
-94 SSLAQAPIP
+94 
-103 STQEAPTSPSSS
+103 
-115 TTSSA
+115 
-120 AVATQS
+120 
-126 HIRTKPQDAAAILP
+126 
-140 VHELDD
+140 
-146 MTEIGEGR
+146 
-154 IEIPPI
+154 
-160 NQGMVN
+160 
-166 FPTIHWSKM
+166 M
-175 PEHFPVSST
+175 PEHFPVSTT

-198 QHDFKKESSAEKA
+198 QHKFKKESSAEKA

-235 WMRDEVRPVSGG
+235 WMNDEVRPVSGG

-259 VDSLDTLWIVGLK
+259 VDALDTLWIVGLK
-272 DEFDDAVRAV
+272 DEFDDAVKAV

-406 SGANATFIPG
+406 SGPNATFIPG

-423 ASGCEKPTQIKSTY
+423 ASGCEKPAQIKSTY
-437 SHEAGKGGD
+437 SHPAGKGGD
-446 VAVGDGKPVIPQRPG
+446 VAVGDGKPVVPQRPA
-461 TQGQGTRTGSSTEKD
+461 TQGQGTRTGTSIEKG

-481 VDAGKSQVGSSS
+481 VNADGSQLGSSS
-493 GGGVGKITGWGD
+493 GGGVRKIIGWDD

-515 RAKENPSQ
+515 RAKDKSSR
-523 PINAG
+523 PINAA

-538 GMGKIIGWDDPLTEG
+538 GMGKIIGWDEPLTEG
-553 DLDSPQAKAAVLNNR
+553 DLDSPQAKAAVLGSR
-568 NANLNKRQLGDL
+568 NAGLNKRQLGDL

-585 KAADDV
+585 KAAEDV

-600 HTLQQDVFI
+600 HTLQQDVCI

-618 GGYETFTIGGMAD
+618 GGSETFTIGGMAD

-680 VGEYRAQPPTK
+680 VGEYSAHAPTK
-691 EGAVEGTFKPEG
+691 EGAVEGTFRPEG

-747 IMPEQFLVSQCESMT
+747 IMPEHFLVSQCESMT

-782 TKVYVPPTTLP
+782 TKVNVPTGLP
-793 TSLSGSRNAP
+793 TSLAGSRNAP
-803 QVNKRD
+803 QVNRRD
-809 LDGPAATVAHVPAPA
+809 LDGPAATVPHVPAPA
-824 VPNSVPELDMARSKE
+824 VPNSVPELDMATSAE
-839 ETVIE
+839 ETVTE
-844 YIPPTPP
+844 WIPPTPP
-851 SHEEFV
+851 THEEFV
-857 LARISEE
+857 LARISE
-864 RLPTGMTRL
+864 
-873 LSRKYILRP
+873 
-882 EAIESVFYMY
+882 
-892 RITGSAHWRE
+892 
-902 VGWQMFL
+902 
-909 AVQKYT
+909 
-915 YATYGA
+915 
-921 SAIDDVTKTLPTQE
+921 
-935 DSEESFWLAETL
+935 
-947 KYFYLLFEEEGVI
+947 
-960 SLDEWVLNTEAHPFR
+960 
-975 RPDAAGLAGTSAAV
+975 
-989 DDRRGMI
+989 

>member
-10 FIAFTVIAILVTYY
+10 FIAFTVIAILATYY

-52 AREKAQ
+52 AKEKAQ
-58 AGLDLIKPAKPDEP
+58 AGLDLIKPDEP

-79 ALPPLPTTKAAASTT
+79 ALPPLPTTKVAASTT
-94 SSLAQAPIP
+94 PSLADAPKS
-103 STQEAPTSPSSS
+103 STQEASTSSSSSS
-115 TTSSA
+115 TSTA

-126 HIRTKPQDAAAILP
+126 LSQTKPQDAAAILP

-154 IEIPPI
+154 VEIPPVK
-160 NQGMVN
+160 QGVVN
-166 FPTIHWSKM
+166 IPPIHWSKM
-175 PEHFPVSST
+175 PEHFPVSTT

-198 QHDFKKESSAEKA
+198 QHKFKKESSAEKA

-235 WMRDEVRPVSGG
+235 WMNDEVRPVSGG

-259 VDSLDTLWIVGLK
+259 VDALDTLWIVGLK
-272 DEFDDAVRAV
+272 DEFDDAVKAV

-406 SGANATFIPG
+406 SGPNATFIPG

-423 ASGCEKPTQIKSTY
+423 ASGCEKPAQIKSTY
-437 SHEAGKGGD
+437 SHPAGKGGD
-446 VAVGDGKPVIPQRPG
+446 VAVGDGKPIIPQRPV
-461 TQGQGTRTGSSTEKD
+461 TQGQGTRTGISIEKD
-476 GSSQP
+476 ESSQP
-481 VDAGKSQVGSSS
+481 VNAGGSQMGSSS
-493 GGGVGKITGWGD
+493 GGGVRKIIGWDD

-515 RAKENPSQ
+515 RAKDKSSQ
-523 PINAG
+523 PVNAA
-528 GSQAGASSAG
+528 GSQVGASSAG
-538 GMGKIIGWDDPLTEG
+538 GMGKIIGWDKPLTEG
-553 DLDSPQAKAAVLNNR
+553 DLDSPQAKAAVLGSG
-568 NANLNKRQLGDL
+568 NAGLNKRQLGDL

-585 KAADDV
+585 KAAEDV

-600 HTLQQDVFI
+600 HTLQQDVCI

-618 GGYETFTIGGMAD
+618 GGSETFTIGGMAD

-680 VGEYRAQPPTK
+680 VGEYSAHAPTK

-724 EDLELGAK
+724 EDLEIGAK

-747 IMPEQFLVSQCESMT
+747 IMPEHFLVSQCESMT

-782 TKVYVPPTTLP
+782 TKVNIPTGLP
-793 TSLSGSRNAP
+793 TSLAGSRNAP
-803 QVNKRD
+803 QVNRRD
-809 LDGPAATVAHVPAPA
+809 LDGPAATVPHVPAPA
-824 VPNSVPELDMARSKE
+824 VPNSVPELDMATSAE
-839 ETVIE
+839 ETVTE
-844 YIPPTPP
+844 WIPPTPP
-851 SHEEFV
+851 THEEFV

-864 RLPTGMTRL
+864 RLP
-873 LSRKYILRP
+873 
-882 EAIESVFYMY
+882 A
-892 RITGSAHWRE
+892 
-902 VGWQMFL
+902 
-909 AVQKYT
+909 
-915 YATYGA
+915 
-921 SAIDDVTKTLPTQE
+921 
-935 DSEESFWLAETL
+935 
-947 KYFYLLFEEEGVI
+947 
-960 SLDEWVLNTEAHPFR
+960 
-975 RPDAAGLAGTSAAV
+975 
-989 DDRRGMI
+989 

>member
-10 FIAFTVIAILVTYY
+10 FIAFTVIAILATYY
-24 FIGHGSIDLPSAIGA
+24 FVGQGSISLPSAIGA

-52 AREKAQ
+52 AKEKAQ
-58 AGLDLIKPAKPDEP
+58 AGLDQIKAEEP
-72 TKEDILG
+72 TKDDILG
-79 ALPPLPTTKAAASTT
+79 VLPPLPTTKAAPAATSILAEAPQPSTAKAST
-94 SSLAQAPIP
+94 
-103 STQEAPTSPSSS
+103 SSS
-115 TTSSA
+115 SSA
-120 AVATQS
+120 AAATQS
-126 HIRTKPQDAAAILP
+126 LTQLKPQDAAAILP

-146 MTEIGEGR
+146 MTEVGEGR
-154 IEIPPI
+154 VEIPPVY
-160 NQGMVN
+160 QGVVSV
-166 FPTIHWSKM
+166 PAIHWSRQ
-175 PEHFPVSST
+175 PDHFPVATT

-198 QHDFKKESSAEKA
+198 QHTFKKESSAEKA
-211 DREKKLKII
+211 DREEKLKII

-259 VDSLDTLWIVGLK
+259 VDALDTLWIVGLK
-272 DEFDDAVRAV
+272 DEFDDAVKAV

-314 SGGQYKV
+314 SGAKYKV
-321 LLDKAVELAEVLMGA
+321 LLDKAVELADVLMGS

-345 TFYRWMPTFAS
+345 TYYRWMPTFAS

-406 SGANATFIPG
+406 SGSNATLIPG

-423 ASGCEKPTQIKSTY
+423 ASGCEKPAQIKSHY
-437 SHEAGKGGD
+437 SHPAGKGGD
-446 VAVGDGKPVIPQRPG
+446 VAVGDGAPVVPQRPV
-461 TQGQGTRTGSSTEKD
+461 TQGQDIRTGPSAEKD
-476 GSSQP
+476 GSSQA
-481 VDAGKSQVGSSS
+481 VNLGGSRMGASA
-493 GGGVGKITGWGD
+493 GGGVGKI
-505 PLTEG
+505 
-510 DLDNR
+510 
-515 RAKENPSQ
+515 
-523 PINAG
+523 
-528 GSQAGASSAG
+528 
-538 GMGKIIGWDDPLTEG
+538 IGWDAPLTEG
-553 DLDSPQAKAAVLNNR
+553 DLDSPQAKAAVLNSDSPE
-568 NANLNKRQLGDL
+568 LNKRQLGDL
-580 ENQKA
+580 ENQKE
-585 KAADDV
+585 KAAEDI
-591 FQKETQARM
+591 FQKETQAKM
-600 HTLQQDVFI
+600 HTLQQEVCI

-618 GGYETFTIGGMAD
+618 GGSETFTIGGMAD

-660 AVTKHLLFRPMTPQ
+660 AVTKHLVFRPMTPEN
-674 DADILF
+674 ADILF
-680 VGEYRAQPPTK
+680 VGEYNAHPPSEK
-691 EGAVEGTFKPEG
+691 GAVEGSFKPEG

-712 MYAMAA
+712 MYAMGA

-724 EDLELGAK
+724 EDLDLGAK

-747 IMPEQFLVSQCESMT
+747 IMPEHFLVSQCESMT
-762 DCKWNETKYW
+762 DCKWNKTKYW

-782 TKVYVPPTTLP
+782 LQVNLANPL
-793 TSLSGSRNAP
+793 GQNRNAP
-803 QVNKRD
+803 QINGRD
-809 LDGPAATVAHVPAPA
+809 LDGPAATVAHAPAPA
-824 VPNSVPELDMARSKE
+824 VPNSVPELDIATPSE
-839 ETVIE
+839 QNINE
-844 YIPPTPP
+844 YVPPTPP
-851 SHEEFV
+851 THEEFV

-882 EAIESVFYMY
+882 EAIESVFYLY
-892 RITGSAHWRE
+892 RITGDQHWRE

-915 YATYGA
+915 HTTFGA
-921 SAIDDVTKTLPTQE
+921 SAIDDVTKSLPTQE

-947 KYFYLLFEEEGVI
+947 KYFYLLFEDEDVV

-975 RPDAAGLAGTSAAV
+975 RPDAESVSAPVSSGDAEENVRV
-989 DDRRGMI
+989 D

>member
-1 MIRYRRYRA
+1 
-10 FIAFTVIAILVTYY
+10 
-24 FIGHGSIDLPSAIGA
+24 
-39 GALKQAGNDAAAA
+39 
-52 AREKAQ
+52 
-58 AGLDLIKPAKPDEP
+58 
-72 TKEDILG
+72 
-79 ALPPLPTTKAAASTT
+79 
-94 SSLAQAPIP
+94 
-103 STQEAPTSPSSS
+103 
-115 TTSSA
+115 
-120 AVATQS
+120 
-126 HIRTKPQDAAAILP
+126 
-140 VHELDD
+140 
-146 MTEIGEGR
+146 
-154 IEIPPI
+154 
-160 NQGMVN
+160 
-166 FPTIHWSKM
+166 
-175 PEHFPVSST
+175 
-184 IQLPTGTPKAIPRI
+184 
-198 QHDFKKESSAEKA
+198 
-211 DREKKLKII
+211 
-220 EGAVSHAW
+220 
-228 SGYRSKA
+228 
-235 WMRDEVRPVSGG
+235 
-247 ARDPFCGWAATL
+247 
-259 VDSLDTLWIVGLK
+259 LWIVGLK
-272 DEFDDAVRAV
+272 DEFDDAVKAV

-406 SGANATFIPG
+406 SGPNATFIPG

-423 ASGCEKPTQIKSTY
+423 ASGCEKPAQIKSTY
-437 SHEAGKGGD
+437 SHPAGKGGD
-446 VAVGDGKPVIPQRPG
+446 VAVGDGKPVVPQRPA
-461 TQGQGTRTGSSTEKD
+461 TQGQGTRTGTSIEKG

-481 VDAGKSQVGSSS
+481 VNADGSQLGSSS
-493 GGGVGKITGWGD
+493 GGGVRKIIGWDD

-515 RAKENPSQ
+515 RAKDKSSR
-523 PINAG
+523 PINAA

-538 GMGKIIGWDDPLTEG
+538 GMGKIIGWDEPLTEG
-553 DLDSPQAKAAVLNNR
+553 DLDSPQAKAAVLGSR
-568 NANLNKRQLGDL
+568 NAGLNKRQLGDL

-585 KAADDV
+585 KAAEDV

-600 HTLQQDVFI
+600 HTLQQDVCI

-618 GGYETFTIGGMAD
+618 GGSETFTIGGMAD

-680 VGEYRAQPPTK
+680 VGEYSAHAPTK
-691 EGAVEGTFKPEG
+691 EGAVEGTFRPEG

-747 IMPEQFLVSQCESMT
+747 IMPEHFLVSQCESMT

-782 TKVYVPPTTLP
+782 TKVNVPTGLP
-793 TSLSGSRNAP
+793 TSLAGSRNAP
-803 QVNKRD
+803 QVNRRD
-809 LDGPAATVAHVPAPA
+809 LDGPAATVPHVPAPA
-824 VPNSVPELDMARSKE
+824 VPNSVPELDMATSAE
-839 ETVIE
+839 ETVTE
-844 YIPPTPP
+844 WIPPTPP
-851 SHEEFV
+851 THEEFV
-857 LARISEE
+857 LARISE
-864 RLPTGMTRL
+864 
-873 LSRKYILRP
+873 
-882 EAIESVFYMY
+882 
-892 RITGSAHWRE
+892 
-902 VGWQMFL
+902 
-909 AVQKYT
+909 
-915 YATYGA
+915 
-921 SAIDDVTKTLPTQE
+921 
-935 DSEESFWLAETL
+935 
-947 KYFYLLFEEEGVI
+947 
-960 SLDEWVLNTEAHPFR
+960 
-975 RPDAAGLAGTSAAV
+975 
-989 DDRRGMI
+989 